1 MIKKIK
7 ARHREGSKESLR
19 SGPTKISCF
28 WGIVGLSIFAQS
40 NDEDKG
46 AMKVIE
52 HFRRFSVP
60 VLFLFLLLF
69 TTPALGIEWT
79 VLSTTSDGNE
89 LSYDKKSVR
98 EVDSHIFR
106 LWERIVY
113 ADSNVKERV
122 KTTLF
127 IREINCQHNRQRIIS
142 LMDYNA
148 KGEKLFHGTNEQAAW
163 SAIPP
168 DTPLDLLRK
177 KVCQK
182 TISFP

>member
-1 MIKKIK
+1 MNI
-7 ARHREGSKESLR
+7 HF
-19 SGPTKISCF
+19 TH
-28 WGIVGLSIFAQS
+28 S

-46 AMKVIE
+46 AMKLIE
-52 HFRRFSVP
+52 NFRRLIVP

-106 LWERIVY
+106 LWERIIF
-113 ADSNVKERV
+113 ADNNVKENV

-127 IREINCQHNRQRIIS
+127 IREINCQNNRQRIIS

-148 KGEKLFHGTNEQAAW
+148 KSEKLFHGTNNQAAW

-168 DTPLDLLRK
+168 ETPLDLLRK
-177 KVCQK
+177 MVCQK
-182 TISFP
+182 MINSH